1 MGNNR
6 KIALVTG
13 GSRGLGK
20 NTAFALAQKGI
31 DVIITYNMQKE
42 KAAAVVEELTNS
54 GCRAVAL
61 QLDVSQV
68 ASFPAFAEQLSTV
81 LKEAWQREQ
90 FDFLINNAGIGLN
103 APFDRTTPEQFDSLL
118 NIHFKGVFFLTQ
130 TLSGLLADN
139 GGIVNFST
147 GLARFCLPGYSAY
160 AAMKGA
166 IEVLTKYLAKELG
179 QRKIRVNVIAPGAID
194 TDFNK
199 EALAAHPE
207 MRDYIRAQTAL
218 GRMGQPDDIGGV
230 VAALCTNE
238 MAWVNAQRI
247 EVSGGMFL

>member
-31 DVIITYNMQKE
+31 DVIITYNKQKE
-42 KAAAVVEELTNS
+42 KAAAVVEELAHS
-54 GCRAVAL
+54 GCRAAAL

-68 ASFPAFAEQLSTV
+68 ASFPAFAVQLSTV
-81 LKEAWQREQ
+81 LKETWQREQ
-90 FDFLINNAGIGLN
+90 FDFLINNAGIGIN

-118 NIHFKGVFFLTQ
+118 DVHFKGVFFLTQ

-179 QRKIRVNVIAPGAID
+179 PRKIRANVIAPGAVD
-194 TDFNK
+194 TDFNR

-207 MRDYIRAQTAL
+207 MKEYIGLQTAL

>member
-1 MGNNR
+1 MKTNG
-6 KIALVTG
+6 KIALITG

-20 NTAFALAQKGI
+20 NTAFAFAQKGI
-31 DVIITYNMQKE
+31 DVIITYNKQKE
-42 KAAAVVEELTNS
+42 QAAAVVNELERS
-54 GCRAVAL
+54 GCQATAL

-68 ASFPAFAEQLSTV
+68 ASFPSFTVQLSAV
-81 LKEAWQREQ
+81 LKEKWQREQ
-90 FDFLINNAGIGLN
+90 FDFLINNAGLGVN
-103 APFDRTTPEQFDSLL
+103 APFDSTTQEQFDILL
-118 NIHFKGVFFLTQ
+118 GVHFKGVFFLTQ
-130 TLSGLLADN
+130 TLSGLIADN

-166 IEVLTKYLAKELG
+166 VEVLTKYLAKELG
-179 QRKIRVNVIAPGAID
+179 HRKIRVNVIAPGAID

-207 MRDYIRAQTAL
+207 MRDYISAQTAL
-218 GRMGQPDDIGGV
+218 GRLGQPGDIGGV

-238 MAWVNAQRI
+238 MGWVNAQRI

>member
-81 LKEAWQREQ
+81 LKETWQREQ

-179 QRKIRVNVIAPGAID
+179 QRKIRANVIAPGAID

-207 MRDYIRAQTAL
+207 MRDYIGAQTAL

>member
-31 DVIITYNMQKE
+31 DVIITYNKQKE
-42 KAAAVVEELTNS
+42 KAAAVVEELAHS
-54 GCRAVAL
+54 GCRAAAL

-68 ASFPAFAEQLSTV
+68 ASFPAFAVQLSTV
-81 LKEAWQREQ
+81 LKETWQREQ
-90 FDFLINNAGIGLN
+90 FDFLINNAGIGIN

-118 NIHFKGVFFLTQ
+118 DVHFKGVFFLTQ

-147 GLARFCLPGYSAY
+147 GLARFCLPGYSVY

-179 QRKIRVNVIAPGAID
+179 PRKIRVNVIAPGAID
-194 TDFNK
+194 TDFNR

-207 MRDYIRAQTAL
+207 MKEYIGSQTAL